1 MRLEEYLRPEFVLDD
16 LRAANK
22 ADLLAELVAP
32 VGSVFP
38 GFAVRKAHQ
47 VLMDRESLGPTGIG
61 DGVAIPHGK
70 LPDLSHILIVV
81 GRSRAGVD
89 FESLD
94 FKPCHSFF
102 LVLAPEHVAGIICA
116 SWPIFPVCSRT
127 KASGAR
133 FAAPG
138 GEEMWRLLTDSGVA
152 GPPDRACF
160 SPEGGKSNHRPS
172 SLFS

>member
-38 GFAVRKAHQ
+38 GFDVRKAHQ
-47 VLMDRESLGPTGIG
+47 VLMDRESLGTTGIG

-70 LPDLSHILIVV
+70 LPDLSHILIIV
-81 GRSRAGVD
+81 GRSRGGVD

-94 FKPCHSFF
+94 FKPCHIFF
-102 LVLAPEHVAGIICA
+102 LVLAPEHVAGMHLRILAHI
-116 SWPIFPVCSRT
+116 SRLL
-127 KASGAR
+127 ADEGFRNALLR
-133 FAAPG
+133 AEG
-138 GEEMWRLLTDSGVA
+138 REDLWRLLTGSA
-152 GPPDRACF
+152 
-160 SPEGGKSNHRPS
+160 
-172 SLFS
+172 

>member
-38 GFAVRKAHQ
+38 GFDVRKAHQ
-47 VLMDRESLGPTGIG
+47 VLMDRESLGTTGIG

-94 FKPCHSFF
+94 FKPCHIFF
-102 LVLAPEHVAGIICA
+102 LVLAPEHVAGMHLRILAHI
-116 SWPIFPVCSRT
+116 SRLLADEGFRST
-127 KASGAR
+127 FLRA
-133 FAAPG
+133 G
-138 GEEMWRLLTDSGVA
+138 GPEEMWRLLTDSG
-152 GPPDRACF
+152 
-160 SPEGGKSNHRPS
+160 
-172 SLFS
+172 